1 MFETL
6 LSNNNMKEALG
17 YSLKTGTTLH
27 AYLLCGP
34 DGSGKLTA
42 ANAFAAEI
50 IGDKEKGLRGSHP
63 DVIYLRPEEDKSSIA
78 VEAVRDMRADA
89 FITPTEAQK
98 KVYIIDRAD
107 QLNDHGQNA
116 LLTILEQPPSF
127 CVFILLSENRE
138 KILPTVISRC
148 SVYEMEY
155 VNDED
160 GAELLQKEF
169 AKESPESLK
178 TYMRASQGNIG
189 LAKKMISDATLLSD
203 VGKCEQ
209 LCISIVSGD
218 KYTVGKIIMNLTK
231 KNAID
236 FLNVLSVYLRDIT
249 VLNATG
255 SEDSVVF
262 YDSVLKNKSVFAK
275 IKTDRLYRCVTE
287 CQKSISLVE
296 SNVNLSLVLS
306 ALTINLY
313 GGKTVD

>member
-6 LSNNNMKEALG
+6 LSNNNMKEALS

-27 AYLLCGP
+27 AYLFCGP

-50 IGDKEKGLRGSHP
+50 IGDKEKVLRGSHP

-160 GAELLQKEF
+160 GAKVLQKEF
-169 AKESPESLK
+169 AKESFESLK

-189 LAKKMISDATLLSD
+189 LAKKMISDATLIEN

-209 LCISIVSGD
+209 LCIAIANGD
-218 KYTVGKIIMNLTK
+218 KYTVGKIVMNLTK

-249 VLNATG
+249 VLNTAG
-255 SEDSVVF
+255 NEDNVVF
-262 YDSVLKNKSVFAK
+262 YDSILKNKSVFAK

-296 SNVNLSLVLS
+296 GNINLSLVLS
-306 ALTINLY
+306 SLTINLY

>member
-6 LSNNNMKEALG
+6 LSNNNMKDALE
-17 YSLKTGTTLH
+17 YSLKTGTVLH
-27 AYLLCGP
+27 AYLFCGP
-34 DGSGKLTA
+34 KGSGKLTA

-50 IGDKEKGLRGSHP
+50 IGDKEKVLRGSHP
-63 DVIYLRPEEDKSSIA
+63 DVIYLRPEADKNSIA

-127 CVFILLSENRE
+127 CVFILLAENRE

-160 GAELLQKEF
+160 GAEHLQKEF
-169 AKESPESLK
+169 KNESFESLK
-178 TYMRASQGNIG
+178 TYMRAAQGNIG
-189 LAKKMISDATLLSD
+189 LAKRMISDATLLTD
-203 VGKCEQ
+203 IQRCEAV
-209 LCISIVSGD
+209 CTAIANGD
-218 KYTVGKIIMNLTK
+218 RYSVAQIIMSLS
-231 KNAID
+231 KNNAVN
-236 FLNVLSVYLRDIT
+236 FLNVLTVYLRDII
-249 VLNATG
+249 VLNTTDNADNIVFC
-255 SEDSVVF
+255 DSI
-262 YDSVLKNKSVFAK
+262 LKNKSIFDK
-275 IKTDRLYRCVTE
+275 IKTDRLYDSVKE
-287 CQKSISLVE
+287 CQRSIVQIE
-296 SNVNLSLVLS
+296 SSINLSLVLTS
-306 ALTINLY
+306 LTINLY